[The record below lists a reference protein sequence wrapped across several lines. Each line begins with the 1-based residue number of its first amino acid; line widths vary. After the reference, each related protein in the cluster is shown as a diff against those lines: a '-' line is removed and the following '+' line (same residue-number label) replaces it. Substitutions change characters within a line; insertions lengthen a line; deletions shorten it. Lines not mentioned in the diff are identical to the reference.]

1 MKKHLLV
8 LLFGVIVL
16 SWCGQKTSDT
26 IDVNAITDLVALQN
40 MIAMVSADIAKWS
53 IDPEEAQSLI
63 EQLQQRYLD
72 LTDITQQSI
81 EAQFDVVQ
89 KTLNKQ
95 SSVSYALPLWAKK
108 MNMTEPKWMEFNKVL
123 SKQYTNSE
131 WYSSTI
137 LVYKGDYTTALQQ
150 VESIAKKAGL
160 YISKTF
166 EEGQT
171 IAQADDLKY
180 ISWLDV
186 GSLQKGVIYVNHEL
200 LDTNIENLLSVS
212 VDQDGTLIIE
222 ATKYK

>member
-1 MKKHLLV
+1 MKKYLLV

-26 IDVNAITDLVALQN
+26 IDVNSITDLVALQN
-40 MIAMVSADIAKWS
+40 MIAMVSADITNWS
-53 IDPEEAQSLI
+53 IDPEEAQILI

-72 LTDITQQSI
+72 LTDSTQQNI
-81 EAQFDVVQ
+81 EEQFDVVQ
-89 KTLNKQ
+89 KALNKQ
-95 SSVSYALPLWAKK
+95 SSVSYSLPLWAKK
-108 MNMTEPKWMEFNKVL
+108 MNMTEPKWMELNKVL

-137 LVYKGDYTTALQQ
+137 LVYKGDYTVALQQ
-150 VESIAKKAGL
+150 AEAIAKKAGL

-166 EEGQT
+166 EEGQA
-171 IAQADDLKY
+171 IAQEDNLKY
-180 ISWLDV
+180 ISWLDI
-186 GSLQKGVIYVNHEL
+186 GALQKGVIYVNHEL